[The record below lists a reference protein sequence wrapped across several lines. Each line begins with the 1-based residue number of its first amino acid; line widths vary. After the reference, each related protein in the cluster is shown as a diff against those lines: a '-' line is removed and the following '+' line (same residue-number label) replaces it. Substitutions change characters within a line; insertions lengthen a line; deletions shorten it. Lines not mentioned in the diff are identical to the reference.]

1 MNTLHSY
8 ERAKERA
15 GMNKAQAVRFTNLAY
30 ERGKT
35 ADMMPRRERE
45 YMEKKESVA
54 GCRTIYYNDYFFI
67 FSPDGICITL
77 YESPA
82 WFCKKNHYDGKEKIR
97 DVKKYMRYNVAMEV
111 A

>member
-1 MNTLHSY
+1 MNSVHSY

-15 GMNKAQAVRFTNLAY
+15 GMNTAQADRFMRHAY

-35 ADMMPRRERE
+35 SEMMPRRERE
-45 YMEKKESVA
+45 YMEKKEIL
-54 GCRTIYYNDYFFI
+54 GDCRTIFYNDFFFI
-67 FSPDGICITL
+67 FNMDGVCITL

-82 WFCKKNHYDGKEKIR
+82 WFGKKNHYAGKEKIR
-97 DVKKYMRYNVAMEV
+97 NVKKYIRFNAEQEV